1 MGKKAIFCF
10 QALMKYLYGNFILI
24 FWNSTHFLGNK
35 SQILIPSKYTKAW
48 MAGFSSLPQGD
59 GMMKT
64 PLALNSSFGSSNACG
79 QQEHV
84 LQGCVF
90 PHVWGK
96 PCNLF
101 FSKGRKRVKHYF
113 RCHVDLSFSLSFWVQ
128 FLASLVQ
135 TGMGWIYEAYLCL
148 SRPFLMVAGAG
159 FFITPLLSLPLHTHG
174 EGPTHISEDLSVL
187 SLAFTGD
194 PRWLE
199 EFAVKDTWIWV
210 LKHLIV

>member
-1 MGKKAIFCF
+1 
-10 QALMKYLYGNFILI
+10 MKYLYGNFILN

-35 SQILIPSKYTKAW
+35 SQVLIPSKYTKTW

-59 GMMKT
+59 RMVKT
-64 PLALNSSFGSSNACG
+64 PLSLNSSFGSSNACG

-84 LQGCVF
+84 QQGCVF
-90 PHVWGK
+90 SHMWRK

-101 FSKGRKRVKHYF
+101 FSRKKRKKESKTLFQMPCRLIIFFVILSSVFGFTYSNWHGMDLWGISVPLSSISHGGWGRFLHYTAVVLTLT
-113 RCHVDLSFSLSFWVQ
+113 HTW
-128 FLASLVQ
+128 
-135 TGMGWIYEAYLCL
+135 G
-148 SRPFLMVAGAG
+148 GA
-159 FFITPLLSLPLHTHG
+159 
-174 EGPTHISEDLSVL
+174 HISEDLSIF

-194 PRWLE
+194 LRWLE